1 MMNYAAVFKF
11 EIVGIFRNTQ
21 FCEVEREG
29 TYALKNLWGLMF
41 PVSVKAWVSKMAKR
55 LVNLKS

>member
-11 EIVGIFRNTQ
+11 EIVGIVRNTQ

-29 TYALKNLWGLMF
+29 TYALTNLWGLMF
-41 PVSVKAWVSKMAKR
+41 SVSIKE
-55 LVNLKS
+55 